1 MRRQSRRL
9 RSLPLQFKKKKI
21 VFLQTQGAYIVIIR
35 RGTVHVWL
43 LVRPNG
49 YKSFFGV
56 VACGCWHTKVVIT
69 KRPLGYIPQNKNC
82 CNDIPSLFYIIVIII
97 MLRCYNPGRPPHS
110 FPLMSLAYWV
120 KLDWGGFCWRSLRIV
135 DRTKLSRLLAG
146 SSLVRGLWAPSSL
159 FIQNRLRIE
168 MRMVNKYIYVINHN
182 KKRLGAIRKK
192 KNQTNKHET
201 KASLAC

>member
-1 MRRQSRRL
+1 
-9 RSLPLQFKKKKI
+9 
-21 VFLQTQGAYIVIIR
+21 
-35 RGTVHVWL
+35 
-43 LVRPNG
+43 
-49 YKSFFGV
+49 
-56 VACGCWHTKVVIT
+56 
-69 KRPLGYIPQNKNC
+69 
-82 CNDIPSLFYIIVIII
+82 

-120 KLDWGGFCWRSLRIV
+120 KLDWGGFCWRPLRIV

-168 MRMVNKYIYVINHN
+168 MRMVNKYIYVINTN

-192 KNQTNKHET
+192 KTTKQTNMKLKPLWLVRKTRQSTEWIR
-201 KASLAC
+201 S